1 MVNLPLKCSDL
12 ISQIWILT
20 CMRMDVNVLLYVHIS
35 YSTFIH
41 QDVISRLKNLR
52 VKVT

>member
-12 ISQIWILT
+12 ISHIWILP
-20 CMRMDVNVLLYVHIS
+20 CMRMDVNVLFYVRIS
-35 YSTFIH
+35 YSTFIY
-41 QDVISRLKNLR
+41 QDVTSRLKNLR